1 MRHGLL
7 VLLLTG
13 GCAVQPAPAN
23 CPSAPTAPSA
33 PAAPAPDAQQQ
44 NPLELAQDSPYRTNP
59 ALRAKLSASPHK
71 YFRAINPEFATEVCK
86 RFARVRATLP
96 IVNLHGDA
104 HVEQLAITDEGAG
117 LSDFDYS
124 VSGPPVID
132 LVRFGTSL
140 ALAAKQ
146 RGWPSEPL
154 VSGFLDAYATDP
166 PPATNQPPSALL
178 RLRSSFQAD
187 RGSFLS
193 QAEKLMTTE
202 LPPRYASE
210 ARAGWQRYVA
220 LVLQLDPSRD
230 ADFFRVKKRGIPTN
244 FGLGSATTAR
254 ILYRIEGP
262 TSSPN
267 DDLVLEAK
275 EMRSVPDIPCIEGR
289 GGLPVRIILNAT
301 RLGAKADPFLAIV
314 PRDASEDIDD
324 PPWWIQS
331 WWAHYAE
338 IDIQRSLES
347 ETELQEVASFAA
359 AQLTLGHTGFLPAPY
374 DRQLRVLLKDMLNE
388 HRELIVD
395 SIHSLTQ
402 TTLEAYAKFKQ

>member
-1 MRHGLL
+1 M
-7 VLLLTG
+7 
-13 GCAVQPAPAN
+13 
-23 CPSAPTAPSA
+23 
-33 PAAPAPDAQQQ
+33 
-44 NPLELAQDSPYRTNP
+44 
-59 ALRAKLSASPHK
+59 RAKLLQSPHR
-71 YFRAINPEFATEVCK
+71 YFRAINSEFATEVCK
-86 RFARVRATLP
+86 RFSRVRGTLP

-146 RGWPSEPL
+146 RGWPSELL
-154 VSGFLDAYATDP
+154 VSAFLDAYATDP
-166 PPATNQPPSALL
+166 PPATDQPPSALL
-178 RLRSSFQAD
+178 RLRSRFQDD
-187 RGSFLS
+187 RGDFLN
-193 QAEKLMTTE
+193 QAEMLMTTE
-202 LPPRYASE
+202 LPPPYASQ
-210 ARAGWQRYVA
+210 ALAGWQRYVA

-230 ADFFRVKKRGIPTN
+230 ADFFRVKRRGIPTN
-244 FGLGSATTAR
+244 FGLGSATTPR

-262 TSSPN
+262 TSSPK
-267 DDLVLEAK
+267 DDVILEAK
-275 EMRSVPDIPCIEGR
+275 EMRSVPEIPCIEGR
-289 GGLPVRIILNAT
+289 SGLPVRIILNAT

-314 PRDASEDIDD
+314 PRDASEDVDD

-347 ETELQEVASFAA
+347 EAELREVASFAA

-374 DRQLRVLLKDMLNE
+374 DRQLRVLLRDMLNE

-395 SIHSLTQ
+395 AIHSLTKA
-402 TTLEAYAKFKQ
+402 TLEAYATFKR